1 MVNIPLF
8 IGFDHPRWC
17 RISQPSTVCDAN
29 NCHTES
35 ALSGKDDPTTENNME
50 TWYHNCCYIYIY
62 PYNYR
67 ISSAYSTWDYTGNI
81 YIYIIICILLCIYIY
96 IYWLILAVLWSY
108 IWMNYT
114 DLTVTSLEWWS
125 MYGES
130 SPNGHMITA
139 EIAANSEIIRPDTYG
154 TISYMV
160 LYRVWRM
167 ALCHL
172 VPFY

>member
-62 PYNYR
+62 
-67 ISSAYSTWDYTGNI
+67 IHITIGLAVHTVHEITLAI
-81 YIYIIICILLCIYIY
+81 YIYNYMYTTVYIY